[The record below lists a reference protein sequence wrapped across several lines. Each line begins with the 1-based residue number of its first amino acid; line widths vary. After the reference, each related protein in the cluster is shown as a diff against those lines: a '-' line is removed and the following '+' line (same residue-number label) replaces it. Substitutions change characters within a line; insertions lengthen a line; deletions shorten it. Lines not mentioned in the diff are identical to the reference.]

1 MVSWDLH
8 IPASSIPQVMYSDH
22 GDDGFSILLL
32 PDRLLIKP
40 GIAIFSC
47 PEQLYFLKIVVKIF
61 QLLSELK

>member
-32 PDRLLIKP
+32 PDKLLIKP
-40 GIAIFSC
+40 GIAI
-47 PEQLYFLKIVVKIF
+47 FLKIVVKIF